1 MSQPKAGPLQAAL
14 HDKIVGAL
22 APAVLEIENE
32 SHRHSGNNPESHF
45 KVTVV
50 AEGFEGKSL
59 VQRHR
64 AVNTLAQAELAA
76 GLHALSIHAYTPAQW
91 TARGGAIPQ
100 SPPCMGGSKADA

>member
-1 MSQPKAGPLQAAL
+1 MSASKIGPLQAAL
-14 HDKIVGAL
+14 HDKLVDAL

-45 KVTVV
+45 KVTLVTDV
-50 AEGFEGKSL
+50 FEGASL

-64 AVNTLAQAELAA
+64 AVNELAKDELAA

-91 TARGGAIPQ
+91 EARGWAIPQ
-100 SPPCMGGSKADA
+100 SPPCRGGSKAG

>member
-1 MSQPKAGPLQAAL
+1 MTPTTNGPLQSAL
-14 HDKIVGAL
+14 HDKLVDAL

-32 SHRHSGNNPESHF
+32 SHRHSGSNPESHF
-45 KVTVV
+45 KVTLV

-64 AVNTLAQAELAA
+64 AVNELAKDELDA

-91 TARGGAIPQ
+91 EKRGGVIPT
-100 SPPCMGGSKADA
+100 SPPCRGGSKGG

>member
-1 MSQPKAGPLQAAL
+1 MAL
-14 HDKIVGAL
+14 HDKLVEAL

-32 SHRHSGNNPESHF
+32 SHRHSGTNPESHF

-50 AEGFEGKSL
+50 AEAFEGKAL

-64 AVNTLAQAELAA
+64 AVNELAKDELAA

-91 TARGGAIPQ
+91 QARGGAIPK
-100 SPPCMGGSKADA
+100 SPPCLGGSKAG